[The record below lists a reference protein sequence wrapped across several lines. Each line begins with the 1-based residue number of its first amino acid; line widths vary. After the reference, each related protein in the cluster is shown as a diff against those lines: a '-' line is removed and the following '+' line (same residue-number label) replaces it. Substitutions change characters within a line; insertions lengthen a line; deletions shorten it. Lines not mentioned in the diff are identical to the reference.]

1 MSDMSE
7 KLLIE
12 HSIWINLR
20 SVKILKEIIK
30 LKNMYNPSY
39 IWIK

>member
-12 HSIWINLR
+12 HSIWINLK
-20 SVKILKEIIK
+20 SVTIMKELIK
-30 LKNMYNPSY
+30 LKNMYNPSC